1 MWTEL
6 RDELARE
13 VARAIQERFGV
24 THRPVVEVPPR
35 RELGDFATPAPMQLA
50 RTLKRN
56 PRSIAEDLA
65 GALRPPRLVREVKV
79 LGAGY
84 LNLFLDRPAFAAA
97 LLALDGPRPAAPGDT
112 GGEGGAGAAPAAVRP
127 GKIIVEHTNINPNKA
142 AHVGHLRNAVLGDVL
157 ARCQRRLGYALEV
170 QNYIDDTGVQLAD
183 VVVGFLDL
191 RHMGLAEVAAIPEP
205 FDYVCWDLYAEVRR
219 WYDAEGGAD
228 AASERRQLVRDTLHQ
243 LETGRGERAEM
254 GRLVARRVVRRH
266 LATMRRLDV
275 SYDLLTRESDI
286 LALHFFDRA
295 FQRLKD
301 SGAVRHET
309 TGKNAGCWVMPLAH
323 SEEFA
328 GLEDPDKV
336 IVRSDGTVTY
346 VGKDIAYQLWKFGL
360 LGQDFGYR
368 YWQETE
374 VWETCSTSPDGEAV
388 HPAFGGAYRVIN
400 VIDTRQSYL
409 QRIVRA
415 GLQALGHAA
424 EAERSVHFAYE
435 MVALSP
441 ETARQLGYRQE
452 ATADTGEHRE
462 PGEDREPE
470 TGAVAPAGAAAGVAA
485 VGEAREKA
493 LEMSGRKGIGVKAD
507 DLMDRLEAKSR
518 EEIGKRNRE
527 LAGAELDVLAR
538 EIAVAA
544 LRFFMVKTTTN
555 RVIAFDFDEALNFEG
570 DSGPYLQYSLVRA
583 RNIRRRL
590 RAAGQPDEVS
600 AAAVRE
606 LAAGHFGEDLW
617 SLILEIAQIGDLVEK
632 AVAALELSLVARQAL
647 EIAQRFNTFYHR
659 HPILQESDLAV
670 RAARL
675 ATVQIFCRGLENL
688 AELLGIPT
696 PERM

>member
-1 MWTEL
+1 MWTKL
-6 RDELARE
+6 RDELVRE
-13 VARAIQERFGV
+13 LGRAIQERFAV
-24 THRPVVEVPPR
+24 SHQPVVEVPPR
-35 RELGDFATPAPMQLA
+35 RELGDLATPAPMQLA
-50 RTLKRN
+50 RILKRS
-56 PRSIAEDLA
+56 PRAIAEELA
-65 GALRPPRLVREVKV
+65 AALRPPRLVREVKV

-97 LLALDGPRPAAPGDT
+97 LLDPGGTPPGPATGPGPGSD
-112 GGEGGAGAAPAAVRP
+112 GGAAEAAAAAARP
-127 GKIIVEHTNINPNKA
+127 GKVIVEHTNINPNKA
-142 AHVGHLRNAVLGDVL
+142 AHIGHLRNAVLGDVL
-157 ARCQRRLGYALEV
+157 VHCLKSAGREVEV

-183 VVVGFLDL
+183 VVVGFMDM
-191 RHMGLAEVAAIPEP
+191 RRASREEVAALPEP
-205 FDYVCWDLYAEVRR
+205 FDYLCWDLYSEVRR
-219 WYDAEGGAD
+219 WYEGDGDADGGAD
-228 AASERRQLVRDTLHQ
+228 AKVERRRLVRDTLHQ

-266 LATMRRLDV
+266 LATMRRLGV

-301 SGAVRHET
+301 SGAVRKET
-309 TGKNAGCWVMPLAH
+309 AGKNAGCWVMPLQH

-360 LGQDFGYR
+360 LGQDFEYCF
-368 YWQETE
+368 WQQEG
-374 VWETCSTSPDGEAV
+374 VWQTSPQGEAA
-388 HPAFGGAYRVIN
+388 HPRFGGAHQVIN
-400 VIDTRQSYL
+400 VIDARQSYL
-409 QRIVRA
+409 QKIVRA
-415 GLQALGHAA
+415 GLQALGFAE

-441 ETARQLGYRQE
+441 ETARQLGYRPE
-452 ATADTGEHRE
+452 REEGE
-462 PGEDREPE
+462 
-470 TGAVAPAGAAAGVAA
+470 AAG
-485 VGEAREKA
+485 KT

-507 DLMDRLEAKSR
+507 DLMDLLEAKSR

-527 LAGAELDVLAR
+527 LGGSELDGLAR

-544 LRFFMVKTTTN
+544 LRFFMIKATTN

-570 DSGPYLQYSLVRA
+570 ESGPYLQYSLVRA

-590 RAAGQPDEVS
+590 REAGLPDEMT
-600 AAAVRE
+600 
-606 LAAGHFGEDLW
+606 AGGVQALPASHFGEDLW
-617 SLILEIAQIGDLVEK
+617 DLILAVAQIQEVVER
-632 AVAALELSLVARQAL
+632 AIAALELSLVARQAL

-659 HPILQESDLAV
+659 HPILQESDPAV

-675 ATVQIFCRGLENL
+675 ATVQIFRRGIESL

>member
-24 THRPVVEVPPR
+24 THQPVVEVPPR
-35 RELGDFATPAPMQLA
+35 RELGDFASPAPMQLA

-56 PRSIAEDLA
+56 PRAIAEELA
-65 GALRPPRLVREVKV
+65 AALRPPRLVRDVKV

-97 LLALDGPRPAAPGDT
+97 LLALA
-112 GGEGGAGAAPAAVRP
+112 EGAAPPASP
-127 GKIIVEHTNINPNKA
+127 GRAGKVIVEHTNINPNKA

-157 ARCQRRLGYALEV
+157 ARCQKSLGTTVEV

-183 VVVGFLDL
+183 VVVGFIDM
-191 RHMGLAEVAAIPEP
+191 RRVGLAEVAALPEP
-205 FDYVCWDLYAEVRR
+205 FDFICWDLYAEVRR

-228 AASERRQLVRDTLHQ
+228 AGSERRQLLRDTLHQ

-266 LATMRRLDV
+266 LATMARLGI

-286 LALHFFDRA
+286 LSLHFFDRA

-301 SGAVRHET
+301 SGAVRRET

-368 YWQETE
+368 YWEE
-374 VWETCSTSPDGEAV
+374 EAVWETCPEGETV
-388 HPAFGGAYRVIN
+388 HPAFGGAYRVVN

-409 QRIVRA
+409 QKIVRA
-415 GLQALGHAA
+415 GLQALGHAG

-452 ATADTGEHRE
+452 APA
-462 PGEDREPE
+462 EDGDEE
-470 TGAVAPAGAAAGVAA
+470 EGAPAATPG
-485 VGEAREKA
+485 KA

-527 LAGAELDVLAR
+527 LAGAELDALAR

-544 LRFFMVKTTTN
+544 LRFFMVKATTN

-570 DSGPYLQYSLVRA
+570 ESGPYLQYSLVRA

-590 RAAGQPDEVS
+590 SAAGQPDEVS
-600 AAAVRE
+600 AAAVQE
-606 LAAGHFGEDLW
+606 LPAGHFSEDLW
-617 SLILEIAQIGDLVEK
+617 GLILEVAQVGDLVEK

-675 ATVQIFCRGLENL
+675 ATVQIFRRGLENL
-688 AELLGIPT
+688 ARLLGIPM